1 MKNFTRDPNGL
12 GYIVLYGASSKVD
25 PAVDDVNYELRA
37 HGLDDYELKKPTVA
51 VAVSRA
57 AKKIQQ
63 TWAEKMIQ
71 NSSERR
77 FFRHIVNDGSKI
89 SVAIIREKVFRSD
102 DTLEHEQETTGVYYR
117 ATRLFHAKGP
127 NAKKFKKFFYY
138 YSEHVTGD
146 DIRQMARDVIE
157 AAHYISL
164 RGGTYVRDAG
174 GVYFVPRDR
183 IDELESLKHVLENLK
198 IGYVKA
204 FSVPNEK
211 SERADLF
218 DDAII
223 FFTKETESIQ
233 QGADRVTSR
242 VRALKKYKKQLD
254 EAKSKMSAYAILTGR
269 RKNKQVDEFYSRVG
283 ECMIKIDRKIA
294 RFESKKKKKS
304 RKVKGA

>member
-1 MKNFTRDPNGL
+1 MENFTRDPNCL

-25 PAVDDVNYELRA
+25 PVVDDVNDELRA
-37 HGLDDYELKKPTVA
+37 HGLDNYQLTRPTAA

-63 TWAEKMIQ
+63 LWAEKKIQ
-71 NSSERR
+71 KSSEHR
-77 FFRHIVNDGSKI
+77 FFRGVVNDSSRK
-89 SVAIIREKVFRSD
+89 SAAIIYEKVNSSN
-102 DTLEHEQETTGVYYR
+102 DTLEFEQETTGVYYK
-117 ATRLFHAKGP
+117 AKKSFKAKGRDK
-127 NAKKFKKFFYY
+127 KKFERFFYH
-138 YSEHVTGD
+138 YSNHVTGD
-146 DIRQMARDVIE
+146 DIRQVARDVIE

-204 FSVPNEK
+204 FSVTDGK

-223 FFTKETESIQ
+223 FFTKEIESIQ
-233 QGADRVTSR
+233 QRANKVTCRKRSLEKCR
-242 VRALKKYKKQLD
+242 TQLE
-254 EAKSKMSAYAILTGR
+254 EAKRRMSAYALLTGR

-283 ECMIKIDRKIA
+283 ECIIKIDRKIA
-294 RFESKKKKKS
+294 RLKSKKKKKS
-304 RKVKGA
+304 KKAKGA